1 MAPTVTKAA
10 ESGLDPYSDEFL
22 ADAHRGFREL
32 RDLGPVVY
40 LPQHDV
46 YALTRYA
53 EVREALTDWERFSS
67 ASGVSLTEFPNS
79 QPGIIHM
86 DPPEHTAERELLA
99 PPMSRRGLQE
109 ASVEIEATARR
120 LAAEVAERGTFDG
133 VTELAQVIPV
143 MIVSRLVGL
152 PEAGRDRMLEWATY
166 AFNSMGPAGNVR
178 TAEGTAGVMGVVEY
192 MQAEVWP
199 DTVVPGSWADHA
211 FRRGEEL
218 SVPVELMK
226 AKVLAYVLP
235 SLDTT
240 IQGIA
245 NAIWLFGENPDQWD
259 LLRERPDLLNR
270 AVNEVLRLE
279 SPVMTFS
286 RLLVGGNRELG
297 GTIIPD
303 GARVLVMFASGN
315 RDERKWEDPDRFDI
329 ARDGASEHLAFG
341 FGIHLCL
348 GQGLAR
354 LEMRELFKAL
364 LERVERL
371 EIGECER
378 IVNNTL
384 HGFSRMEVR
393 AS

>member
-1 MAPTVTKAA
+1 VA

-32 RDLGPVVY
+32 RDLGPAVY
-40 LPQHDV
+40 LPLHDV
-46 YALTRYA
+46 YALPRYA

-67 ASGVSLTEFPNS
+67 AAGVSLTEFPNS

-99 PPMSRRGLQE
+99 PPMSTRGLRE
-109 ASVEIEATARR
+109 AAVEIEATAQT
-120 LAAEVAERGTFDG
+120 LAAEVAARGTVDG

-152 PEAGRDRMLEWATY
+152 PEAGRERMLEWATY
-166 AFNSMGPAGNVR
+166 AFNSMGPAGNAR

-199 DTVVPGSWADHA
+199 DTVVAGSWADHA

-218 SVPVELMK
+218 EVPVELMK

-245 NAIWLFGENPDQWD
+245 NALWLFGQNPDQWE
-259 LLRERPDLLNR
+259 LLRERPELLNR
-270 AVNEVLRLE
+270 AINEVLRLE

-286 RLLVGGNRELG
+286 RLLVGGDRELG
-297 GTIIPD
+297 GVILPD

-329 ARDGASEHLAFG
+329 TRDGASEHLAFG
-341 FGIHLCL
+341 FGAHLCL

-364 LERVERL
+364 LARVERF
-371 EIGECER
+371 EIGAHER

-384 HGFSRMEVR
+384 HGFSRLEVR
-393 AS
+393 AR

>member
-1 MAPTVTKAA
+1 MAPTATRVA
-10 ESGLDPYSDEFL
+10 ECGLDPYSDEFL

-67 ASGVSLTEFPNS
+67 AAGVSLTEFPNS

-99 PPMSRRGLQE
+99 PPMSRRGLHE
-109 ASVEIEATARR
+109 ASVEIEATAQK
-120 LAAEVAERGTFDG
+120 LVAEVAERGIVDG
-133 VTELAQVIPV
+133 VTELAQIIPV

-152 PEAGRDRMLEWATY
+152 PETGRERMLEWATY

-192 MQAEVWP
+192 MQSEVWP

-211 FRRGEEL
+211 FQRGEEL
-218 SVPVELMK
+218 AVPIELMK
-226 AKVLAYVLP
+226 AKILAYVMP

-240 IQGIA
+240 IQAIA
-245 NAIWLFGENPDQWD
+245 NALWSFGNNPDQWE

-270 AVNEVLRLE
+270 AINEVLRLE

-286 RLLVGGNRELG
+286 RLLVGGDHELG
-297 GTIIPD
+297 GVTIPD

-315 RDERKWEDPDRFDI
+315 RDERKWEDPDRFDVT
-329 ARDGASEHLAFG
+329 RDGASEHLAFG

-364 LERVERL
+364 LARVERF
-371 EIGECER
+371 EIGEYER

-384 HGFSRMEVR
+384 HGFSRLEVR
-393 AS
+393 TG

>member
-1 MAPTVTKAA
+1 MAATVPKAV

-22 ADAHRGFREL
+22 LDAHRGFREL

-40 LPQHDV
+40 LPKHDV
-46 YALTRYA
+46 YALPRYA

-67 ASGVSLTEFPNS
+67 ASGVSLTEFSNS

-99 PPMSRRGLQE
+99 PPMSRRGLRE

-120 LAAEVAERGTFDG
+120 LADEIAERGSVEG

-152 PEAGRDRMLEWATY
+152 PEAGRERMLEWATY
-166 AFNSMGPAGNVR
+166 AFNSMGPEGNVR
-178 TAEGTAGVMGVVEY
+178 TIEGTEGIMGVIDYV
-192 MQAEVWP
+192 QSEVWP

-211 FRRGEEL
+211 FQRAEERSIPL
-218 SVPVELMK
+218 ELMK
-226 AKVLAYVLP
+226 AKLLAYVLP

-240 IQGIA
+240 IQAIA
-245 NAIWLFGENPDQWD
+245 NGLWLFGQNPDQWE
-259 LLRERPDLLNR
+259 LLRERPDLMNR
-270 AVNEVLRLE
+270 AINEVLRLE
-279 SPVMTFS
+279 APVLTFS
-286 RLLVGGNRELG
+286 RLLVGGDHELG
-297 GTIIPD
+297 GAAIPD

-315 RDERKWEDPDRFDI
+315 RDERKWQDPDRFDI
-329 ARDGASEHLAFG
+329 TRDGASEHLAFG

-354 LEMRELFKAL
+354 IEMRELFKAL
-364 LERVERL
+364 LERVERF
-371 EIGECER
+371 EIGESER
-378 IVNNTL
+378 IVNNAL
-384 HGFSRMEVR
+384 QGFSRLEIRVH
-393 AS
+393 